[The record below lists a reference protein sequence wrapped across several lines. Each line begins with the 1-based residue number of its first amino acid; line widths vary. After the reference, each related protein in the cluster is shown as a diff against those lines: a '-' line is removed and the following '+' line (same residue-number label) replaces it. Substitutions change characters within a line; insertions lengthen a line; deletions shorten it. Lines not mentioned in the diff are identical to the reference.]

1 LIQTLRDLWRYRELA
16 AILVGKELKLRYRRS
31 VLGFAWTMLNPLLT
45 MIILTMVFSHVWRI
59 QVEKYPVFVLSALL
73 AWNFFAQS
81 VSGGAPCMV
90 HNESLLR
97 NIYVPRAIFPLALV
111 LSHLVNFLLALV
123 PLLLVMFWQGVVPP
137 LSIAC
142 VPLCLVILWLFT
154 TGIVLALAAWTVF
167 FRDIG
172 QIVEVSLQALFYLT
186 PIIYPLSILPE
197 RFLWIV
203 KLNPLL
209 HQVTVFRRVFF
220 EGAWPEPSYFLIA
233 GGCAI
238 VSFAVG
244 LAIFRRQES
253 QFLLYL
259 S

>member
-1 LIQTLRDLWRYRELA
+1 
-16 AILVGKELKLRYRRS
+16 
-31 VLGFAWTMLNPLLT
+31 MLNPLFT

-73 AWNFFAQS
+73 AWTFFAQS
-81 VSGGAPCMV
+81 VAGGALSMV
-90 HNESLLR
+90 HNETLLR

-123 PLLLVMFWQGVVPP
+123 PLLIVMAWQRIPPP
-137 LSIAC
+137 LSILSI
-142 VPLCLVILWLFT
+142 PLCLVILGLFT
-154 TGIVLALAAWTVF
+154 AGIVLALSAWTVF
-167 FRDIG
+167 FRDLG
-172 QIVEVSLQALFYLT
+172 QIIEVSLQALFYLT

-197 RFLWIV
+197 RFVWVV
-203 KLNPLL
+203 KLNPMFY
-209 HQVTVFRRVFF
+209 QVTVFRSVFF
-220 EGAWPEPSYFLIA
+220 QGAWPDATYFLIA

-238 VSFAVG
+238 VSFLVG
-244 LAIFRRQES
+244 LTVFRRQES